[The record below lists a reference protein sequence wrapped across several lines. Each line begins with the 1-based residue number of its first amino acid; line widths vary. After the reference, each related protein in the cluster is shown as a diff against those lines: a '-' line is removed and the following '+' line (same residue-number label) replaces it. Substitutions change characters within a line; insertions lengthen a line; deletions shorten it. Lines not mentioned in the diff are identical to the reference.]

1 MTRVATALVHYPCLD
16 KHGNVYAT
24 SITNLDVHDI
34 ARSSRTYDVRAY
46 YLVTP
51 IDAQRDM
58 ARAITGYWAGDE
70 GLRRNVTR
78 TDALSIVDVVPALED
93 AIAKETAILG
103 EPPLV
108 VATSAKLGA
117 RPVST
122 YAQMREEFARVP
134 GALLVFGTGHG
145 LAPSITD
152 AADRVL
158 APIPPRADYNHLSV
172 RSAAAII
179 LDRLLAVDER

>member
-1 MTRVATALVHYPCLD
+1 MTRVSTALVHYPCLD
-16 KHGNVYAT
+16 KNGNIYAT

-34 ARSSRTYDVRAY
+34 ARSSRTYDVQAY

-58 ARAITGYWAGDE
+58 AHAITGYWAGEE
-70 GLRRNVTR
+70 GMRRNVTR
-78 TDALSIVDVVPALED
+78 TDALSIVDVVVSLED
-93 AIAKETAILG
+93 AIAKETEILG
-103 EPPLV
+103 TKPLV
-108 VATSAKLGA
+108 VATSAKRGP
-117 RPVST
+117 RSTT
-122 YAQMREEFARVP
+122 YAEMRDEMKRVP
-134 GALLVFGTGHG
+134 GMLLVFGTGHG
-145 LAPSITD
+145 LAPSVVD
-152 AADRVL
+152 GADRVL